1 MSHLINKL
9 SKKHTQTYLVIS
21 AFHGSLDWVNYFIK
35 KTRGIKKIFIYVKN
49 SNNLENLNNLRIQ
62 HKNIIFSYVKNV
74 GVNMYDINHFIYNN
88 YNHLPERVI
97 FLKSNSFSRSP
108 KHCDINSVISISNHK
123 VKLASLEIK
132 TAVKLPITYYNY
144 DNGFLELNNNWY
156 SYKKIKRKY
165 FHEFDEFMKFYFKNY
180 NHWKFLRFPPGG
192 NMIVSKK
199 HILKYPRYLYKN
211 FFKICSHDSW
221 PLEMLFLERGLFSIL
236 SSDLKVKNKKEISLS
251 KIQLKKFNYLRF
263 FVWKSYTLILRVAEF
278 LRPK

>member
-1 MSHLINKL
+1 M
-9 SKKHTQTYLVIS
+9 SKKYLNNYVPTYLVIS

-35 KTRGIKKIFIYVKN
+35 KTKGITKVFIYVKN
-49 SNNLENLNNLRIQ
+49 LNNLENLDKLKIK
-62 HKNIIFSYVKNV
+62 HKKIFFSYVKNV

-108 KHCDINSVISISNHK
+108 KHCDINAVISLSNQNIN
-123 VKLASLEIK
+123 LASLEIK
-132 TAVKLPITYYNY
+132 HATKLPISYYNY

-156 SYKKIKRKY
+156 SYKKIKRKF
-165 FHEFDEFMKFYFKNY
+165 FHEFDQFMNFYFKNY
-180 NHWKFLRFPPGG
+180 SHWKFLRFPPGG
-192 NMIVSKK
+192 NMIVSKQ

-221 PLEMLFLERGLFSIL
+221 PLEALFLERGLFSIF
-236 SSDLKVKNKKEISLS
+236 SSDLKVRNKNEISLN

-263 FVWKSYTLILRVAEF
+263 FAWRSYTTILRMAEF
-278 LRPK
+278 FRPK